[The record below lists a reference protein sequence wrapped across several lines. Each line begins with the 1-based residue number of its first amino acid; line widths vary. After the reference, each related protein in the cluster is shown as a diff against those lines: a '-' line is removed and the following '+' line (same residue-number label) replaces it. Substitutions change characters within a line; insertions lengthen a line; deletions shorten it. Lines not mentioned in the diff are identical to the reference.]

1 MSHWKKD
8 DDCDYD
14 YYDDDDDDDNDEV
27 FSRPIP
33 LKSIISRGTVLQS
46 GQEFWA
52 VSLETESNHR
62 NDTPLDLLMVRALKK
77 YSWLGLI
84 LLNQQKHEMK
94 IFNHYP

>member
-14 YYDDDDDDDNDEV
+14 YYDDDDDDNDEV

-46 GQEFWA
+46 GQEF
-52 VSLETESNHR
+52 
-62 NDTPLDLLMVRALKK
+62 
-77 YSWLGLI
+77 
-84 LLNQQKHEMK
+84 
-94 IFNHYP
+94 